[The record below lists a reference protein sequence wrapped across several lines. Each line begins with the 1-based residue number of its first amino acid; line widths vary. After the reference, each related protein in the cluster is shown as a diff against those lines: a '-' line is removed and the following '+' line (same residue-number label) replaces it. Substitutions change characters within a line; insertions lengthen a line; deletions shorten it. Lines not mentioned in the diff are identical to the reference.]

1 MYKLTILLM
10 IVVAVLLVIAVLL
23 QNSKSDGMSSSL
35 GNMGGNQLIG
45 VKKTAN
51 ALEQITWGLAIGLFG
66 LAIVATLLLKRQQRE
81 VLYSANVES
90 AAEKMT
96 SSDMNLDEQ
105 SNYSGVDAKCN
116 SHNHNHA
123 EHGETNEISK
133 DSAIADDKDNLE
145 GNKS

>member
-1 MYKLTILLM
+1 M
-10 IVVAVLLVIAVLL
+10 IIVAVLLVIAVLL

-66 LAIVATLLLKRQQRE
+66 LAVVATLLLKRQQRD
-81 VLYSANVES
+81 VLYSANVEC

-96 SSDMNLDEQ
+96 VSDMNVNEHSNCSSDHVHHDE
-105 SNYSGVDAKCN
+105 SNDTSTTSPTNDEN
-116 SHNHNHA
+116 SNV
-123 EHGETNEISK
+123 EGE
-133 DSAIADDKDNLE
+133 
-145 GNKS
+145 KS